1 MELLL
6 YLGMSGVGCM
16 ETVRRL
22 LLVIRATIYRLM
34 MLKKVLALNH
44 SVLKS
49 YSVYSSRFGALKM
62 QEKGTQKRW
71 KIKDANRWPN
81 DI

>member
-1 MELLL
+1 
-6 YLGMSGVGCM
+6 
-16 ETVRRL
+16 
-22 LLVIRATIYRLM
+22 M